1 MKKYV
6 QKLTVA
12 LLLTLVGGMN
22 AWAQGWN
29 FTLAYEYGTKK
40 VPFTFNSS
48 THRYEVTGLSMN
60 KFDEFWVED
69 DAGIYLGGWNL
80 DQEGSL
86 GYDYDCYLTN
96 ETNQGRAHD
105 ASGQNFVIG
114 ATSNNLTI
122 AIIPTRVVTVEGLP
136 ATKYTLSKGGEFI
149 RVNNRNYYLDVT
161 VDKETATSANGY
173 QFTITDESGITYG
186 IGTDGSSEVT
196 NENKNFLLSRSD
208 LGTVTPLTIRKAG
221 KYTFSINLGNPKSPS
236 LKVEKVTEFYF
247 CEPGVDEIPN
257 KYTIFTDNQDGTY
270 SYSKRITRAMVSNNS
285 FSFCFS
291 DSDTGDN
298 HYGVP
303 EDKVEISETNH
314 ENIPL
319 SIDGYMLQI
328 PVFKAGNYNFV
339 IDNSS
344 NTPLLNVNID
354 PFTYYLLVPGENGS
368 LPYYDRFTVNE
379 DGTYSLHLAVTN
391 TMVSEAPYTFL
402 LSDDENNVY
411 GAFTQ
416 QKSIDEAV
424 GHSIPI
430 FTAPQDF
437 YRYEIQNP
445 GNFTFT
451 IYEEESPQ
459 TNLGLKVEK
468 EEGVT
473 TSIQGIPTSQE
484 DHIIY
489 NLNGQRVKQTH
500 KGIYV
505 VNGKKIVV
513 K

>member
-69 DAGIYLGGWNL
+69 DTGNYLGGWNL
-80 DQEGSL
+80 DEEGSL

-96 ETNQGRAHD
+96 ETNKGRAHA

-122 AIIPTRVVTVEGLP
+122 AIIPTREVTVEGLP

-161 VDKETATSANGY
+161 VDQETATSANGY

-186 IGTDGSSEVT
+186 IGANGSPEVT
-196 NENKNFLLSRSD
+196 NENKKFLLSRSD
-208 LGTVTPLTIRKAG
+208 IGTVTPLTIRKAG

-257 KYTIFTDNQDGTY
+257 KYTIFTNNQDGTY
-270 SYSKRITRAMVSNNS
+270 SYSKRITRAMVSKNS

-298 HYGVP
+298 NYGVP
-303 EDKVEISETNH
+303 KDKIEISETNH

-319 SIDGYMLQI
+319 SIGGYMLQI
-328 PVFKAGNYNFV
+328 PLFKAGNYNFV
-339 IDNSS
+339 IDNKS
-344 NTPLLNVNID
+344 NTPLLNVDID
-354 PFTYYLLVPGENGS
+354 PFAYYLLVHSENGS
-368 LPYYDRFTVNE
+368 LPYYDRFTDNQ
-379 DGTYSLHLAVTN
+379 DGTYSLHLAVTS
-391 TMVSEAPYTFL
+391 TMVSGGPYTFL
-402 LSDDENNVY
+402 LTDDEDNVY
-411 GAFTQ
+411 GAFIQ
-416 QKSIDEAV
+416 QKSIDEEV

-430 FTAPQDF
+430 YTAPQDF
-437 YRYEIQNP
+437 YKYEIRKP

-459 TNLGLKVEK
+459 NNLWLKVEK

-473 TSIQGIPTSQE
+473 TSIQGIPTFQ
-484 DHIIY
+484 DNHIIY

>member
-6 QKLTVA
+6 QKLTVT
-12 LLLTLVGGMN
+12 LLLTLLGGMN

-69 DAGIYLGGWNL
+69 DTGNYLGGWAL
-80 DQEGSL
+80 DEEGSL

-122 AIIPTRVVTVEGLP
+122 AITGTREVTVEGLP

-149 RVNNRNYYLDVT
+149 RTNNRNYYLDVT
-161 VDKETATSANGY
+161 VDQETALSSNGY

-196 NENKNFLLSRSD
+196 NENKQFSLSRSD

-236 LKVEKVTEFYF
+236 LKVEKVTKFYF
-247 CEPGVDEIPN
+247 FEPTEN
-257 KYTIFTDNQDGTY
+257 NYSIFTDNQDGTY
-270 SYSKRITRAMVSNNS
+270 SYSKRITRAMVSDNS
-285 FSFCFS
+285 FGFYFS

-298 HYGVP
+298 LYGVP

-314 ENIPL
+314 NNIPL
-319 SIDGYMLQI
+319 SIGGYMLQI
-328 PVFKAGNYNFV
+328 PVFKAGGYNFV
-339 IDNSS
+339 IDNRS

-354 PFTYYLLVPGENGS
+354 PFAYYLLVPGENGS
-368 LPYYDRFTVNE
+368 LPYYDRFTDNE

-391 TMVSEAPYTFL
+391 TMVSDGPYTFL
-402 LSDDENNVY
+402 LTDDEDNVY
-411 GAFTQ
+411 GATQ
-416 QKSIDEAV
+416 MYQIDEAV
-424 GHSIPI
+424 IYGSIMPTGAWSNHM
-430 FTAPQDF
+430 F
-437 YRYEIQNP
+437 EILNP
-445 GNFTFT
+445 GNYTFV
-451 IYEEESPQ
+451 IIDQNGGDPM
-459 TNLGLKVEK
+459 LKVEK
-468 EEGVT
+468 EGGIA
-473 TSIQGIPTSQE
+473 TSVQGIPTFQ
-484 DHIIY
+484 DNHIIY

>member
-22 AWAQGWN
+22 AWAQGN
-29 FTLAYEYGTKK
+29 RSYTLVYKNVEY
-40 VPFTFNSS
+40 PLDFNSS
-48 THRYEVTGLSMN
+48 KQRWEKTGLSMK
-60 KFDEFWVED
+60 KFDEFWLLDEERFMLVGKDFSGSED
-69 DAGIYLGGWNL
+69 TDNF
-80 DQEGSL
+80 
-86 GYDYDCYLTN
+86 LTK
-96 ETNQGRAHD
+96 ETNQSKAVPNLG
-105 ASGQNFVIG
+105 SNFVIG
-114 ATSNNLTI
+114 ATGDNLTI
-122 AIIPTRVVTVEGLP
+122 AFAPSTLTVEGLP

-161 VDKETATSANGY
+161 VDQETATSANGY

-196 NENKNFLLSRSD
+196 NENKNFSLSRSD

-221 KYTFSINLGNPKSPS
+221 KYTFSINLGNPRSPS

-257 KYTIFTDNQDGTY
+257 KYTIFTNNQDGTY
-270 SYSKRITRAMVSNNS
+270 SYSKRITRAMVSKNS

-303 EDKVEISETNH
+303 EDKIKISETNH

-319 SIDGYMLQI
+319 SIGGYMLQI
-328 PVFKAGNYNFV
+328 PLFKAGNYNFV
-339 IDNSS
+339 IDNKS
-344 NTPLLNVNID
+344 NTPLLNVDID
-354 PFTYYLLVPGENGS
+354 PFAYYLLVHSENGS
-368 LPYYDRFTVNE
+368 LPYYDRFTDNK
-379 DGTYSLHLAVTN
+379 DGTYSLHLAVTS
-391 TMVSEAPYTFL
+391 TMVSGGPYTFL
-402 LSDDENNVY
+402 LTDDEDNVY
-411 GAFTQ
+411 GAFIQ
-416 QKSIDEAV
+416 QTSIDAAV
-424 GHSIPI
+424 GYDIPI
-430 FTAPQDF
+430 LSNPEN
-437 YRYEIQNP
+437 RYEIRNP
-445 GNFTFT
+445 GNYTFT
-451 IYEEESPQ
+451 IFEKDSYE
-459 TNLGLKVEK
+459 TNLWLKVEK

>member
-6 QKLTVA
+6 QKLTVT
-12 LLLTLVGGMN
+12 LLLTLLGGMN

-69 DAGIYLGGWNL
+69 DTGNYLGGWAL
-80 DQEGSL
+80 DEEGSL

-96 ETNQGRAHD
+96 ETNQGKAHD

-122 AIIPTRVVTVEGLP
+122 AIIPTREVTVEGLP

-161 VDKETATSANGY
+161 VDQETATSANGY
-173 QFTITDESGITYG
+173 QFTITDESDITYG
-186 IGTDGSSEVT
+186 IGANGSSEVT
-196 NENKNFLLSRSD
+196 NENKQFSLSRSD
-208 LGTVTPLTIRKAG
+208 IGTVTPLTIRKAG

-257 KYTIFTDNQDGTY
+257 KYTIFTNNQDGTY
-270 SYSKRITRAMVSNNS
+270 SYSKRITRAMVSKNS

-291 DSDTGDN
+291 DSDTGGN
-298 HYGVP
+298 YYGVP

-319 SIDGYMLQI
+319 SIGGYVLQI

-339 IDNSS
+339 IDNRS

-354 PFTYYLLVPGENGS
+354 PFAYYLLVPGENGS

-379 DGTYSLHLAVTN
+379 DGTYSLHLAVTS
-391 TMVSEAPYTFL
+391 TMVSGGPYTFL
-402 LSDDENNVY
+402 LTDDEDNVY
-411 GAFTQ
+411 GAFIQ
-416 QKSIDEAV
+416 QTSIDEAV
-424 GHSIPI
+424 GYDIPI
-430 FTAPQDF
+430 LSNPEN
-437 YRYEIQNP
+437 RYEIRNP
-445 GNFTFT
+445 GHYTFT
-451 IYEEESPQ
+451 IFKKDAYE
-459 TNLGLKVEK
+459 TNLWLKVEK
-468 EEGVT
+468 EGGIAASV
-473 TSIQGIPTSQE
+473 QGIPTFQ
-484 DHIIY
+484 DNHIIY

>member
-22 AWAQGWN
+22 AWAQGN
-29 FTLAYEYGTKK
+29 RSYTLVYKNVEY
-40 VPFTFNSS
+40 PLDYNSS
-48 THRYEVTGLSMN
+48 KQRWEKTGLSMK
-60 KFDEFWVED
+60 KFDEFWLLDEERIMLVGKDFSGSED
-69 DAGIYLGGWNL
+69 TDNF
-80 DQEGSL
+80 
-86 GYDYDCYLTN
+86 LTK
-96 ETNQGRAHD
+96 ETNQSKAVPNLG
-105 ASGQNFVIG
+105 SNFVIG
-114 ATSNNLTI
+114 ATGDNLTI
-122 AIIPTRVVTVEGLP
+122 AFAPSTLTVEGLP

-161 VDKETATSANGY
+161 VDQETATSANGY

-186 IGTDGSSEVT
+186 IGADGSPEVT
-196 NENKNFLLSRSD
+196 NENKQFSLSRSD

-247 CEPGVDEIPN
+247 CEPGVDQIPN
-257 KYTIFTDNQDGTY
+257 KYTIFTNNQDGTY
-270 SYSKRITRAMVSNNS
+270 SYSKRITRAMVSKNS
-285 FSFCFS
+285 FSFYFS

-298 HYGVP
+298 NYGVP

-319 SIDGYMLQI
+319 SIGGYMLQI
-328 PVFKAGNYNFV
+328 PVFKAGDYNFV
-339 IDNSS
+339 IDNRS
-344 NTPLLNVNID
+344 NTPLLNVDID

-379 DGTYSLHLAVTN
+379 DGTYSLDLAVTN

-402 LSDDENNVY
+402 LSDDEDNVY
-411 GAFTQ
+411 GAFIQ
-416 QKSIDEAV
+416 QTSIDAAV
-424 GHSIPI
+424 GYDIPI
-430 FTAPQDF
+430 LSNPEN
-437 YRYEIQNP
+437 RYEIRNP
-445 GNFTFT
+445 GHYTFT
-451 IYEEESPQ
+451 IFEKDAYE
-459 TNLGLKVEK
+459 TNLWLKVEK
-468 EEGVT
+468 EGGIAASV
-473 TSIQGIPTSQE
+473 QGIPTFQ
-484 DHIIY
+484 DNHIIY

>member
-22 AWAQGWN
+22 AWAQGN
-29 FTLAYEYGTKK
+29 RSYTLAYKNVEY
-40 VPFTFNSS
+40 PLDYNSS
-48 THRYEVTGLSMN
+48 KQRWEKTGLSMK
-60 KFDEFWVED
+60 KFDEFWLLDEERIMLVGKDFSGSED
-69 DAGIYLGGWNL
+69 TDNF
-80 DQEGSL
+80 
-86 GYDYDCYLTN
+86 LTK
-96 ETNQGRAHD
+96 ETNQSKAVPNLG
-105 ASGQNFVIG
+105 SNFVIG
-114 ATSNNLTI
+114 ATGDNLTI
-122 AIIPTRVVTVEGLP
+122 AFAPSTLTVEGLP

-161 VDKETATSANGY
+161 VDQETATSANGY

-196 NENKNFLLSRSD
+196 NENKNFSLSCSEY
-208 LGTVTPLTIRKAG
+208 GTVTPLTIRKAG

-257 KYTIFTDNQDGTY
+257 KYTIFTNNQDGTY
-270 SYSKRITRAMVSNNS
+270 SYSKRITRAMVSKNS

-291 DSDTGDN
+291 DSDTGGN
-298 HYGVP
+298 YYGVP

-319 SIDGYMLQI
+319 SIGGYMLQI

-339 IDNSS
+339 IDNKS

-354 PFTYYLLVPGENGS
+354 PFAYYLLVPGENGS
-368 LPYYDRFTVNE
+368 LPYYDRFTDNE

-391 TMVSEAPYTFL
+391 TMVSDGPYTFL
-402 LSDDENNVY
+402 LTDDEDNVY
-411 GAFTQ
+411 GAFIQ
-416 QKSIDEAV
+416 QTSIDAAV
-424 GHSIPI
+424 GYDIPI
-430 FTAPQDF
+430 LSNPEN
-437 YRYEIQNP
+437 RYEIRNP
-445 GNFTFT
+445 GNYTFT
-451 IYEEESPQ
+451 IFEKDSYE
-459 TNLGLKVEK
+459 TNLWLKVEK
-468 EEGVT
+468 EGGIAASV
-473 TSIQGIPTSQE
+473 QGIPTFQ
-484 DHIIY
+484 DNHIIY

>member
-22 AWAQGWN
+22 AWAQGN
-29 FTLAYEYGTKK
+29 RSYTLVYKNVEY
-40 VPFTFNSS
+40 PLDFNSS
-48 THRYEVTGLSMN
+48 KQRWEKTGLSMK
-60 KFDEFWVED
+60 KFDEFWLLDEERIKLVGKDFSGSED
-69 DAGIYLGGWNL
+69 TDNF
-80 DQEGSL
+80 
-86 GYDYDCYLTN
+86 LTK
-96 ETNQGRAHD
+96 ETNQSKAVPNLG
-105 ASGQNFVIG
+105 SNFVIG
-114 ATSNNLTI
+114 ATGDNLTI
-122 AIIPTRVVTVEGLP
+122 AFAPSTLTVEGLP

-161 VDKETATSANGY
+161 VDQETAASAEGY

-186 IGTDGSSEVT
+186 IGTEGSSEVT
-196 NENKNFLLSRSD
+196 NENKNFSLSRSEIGTV
-208 LGTVTPLTIRKAG
+208 GTVTPLTIRKAG
-221 KYTFSINLGNPKSPS
+221 KYTFSINPGNPRSPS

-257 KYTIFTDNQDGTY
+257 KYTIFTNNQDGTY
-270 SYSKRITRAMVSNNS
+270 SYSKRITRAMVSKNS
-285 FSFCFS
+285 FSFYFS
-291 DSDTGDN
+291 DSDTGGN
-298 HYGVP
+298 NYGVP

-319 SIDGYMLQI
+319 SIGGYMLQI
-328 PVFKAGNYNFV
+328 PLFKAGNYNFV
-339 IDNSS
+339 IDNKS

-354 PFTYYLLVPGENGS
+354 PFTYYLYVPGENGS

-379 DGTYSLHLAVTN
+379 DGTYSLDLAVTS
-391 TMVSEAPYTFL
+391 TMVSGGPYTFL
-402 LSDDENNVY
+402 LSDDEDNVY
-411 GAFTQ
+411 GAFIQ
-416 QKSIDEAV
+416 QKSIDHAV
-424 GHSIPI
+424 LRDYSIPI
-430 FTAPQDF
+430 YTAPQDF
-437 YRYEIQNP
+437 YKYEIQNP

-451 IYEEESPQ
+451 IYEEESPEN
-459 TNLGLKVEK
+459 NLWLKVEK
-468 EEGVT
+468 EEGIA
-473 TSIQGIPTSQE
+473 TSVQGIPTFQ
-484 DHIIY
+484 DNHIIY